1 LKTIIDIV
9 CDNKGVI
16 FSRKLYKLFSAGKSH
31 GLPGRIRERRD
42 TVDDVAIDLRPW
54 SWLFEGLVHVSEL
67 LKSLRNIGSSI

>member
-9 CDNKGVI
+9 CDNEGVI
-16 FSRKLYKLFSAGKSH
+16 FSRKLYKLFSAGKGH

-67 LKSLRNIGSSI
+67 LESPRNRESSM